1 MSRDALELKRC
12 GLRFLA
18 ALLAAGATWV
28 ANAETLP
35 TRGTTDS
42 RIRTTTYNA
51 DEVYRLYG
59 FVGYAI
65 ELIFENGESFAGKG
79 GGDLEGVTI
88 DAYANSVLL
97 KPRAAIVA
105 TNLVIYTD
113 RRAYRFDY
121 SVEARRPTRLSD
133 EVIYAVRF
141 LYPPRLDGGPSPEE
155 VIERELAQA
164 KDARPKNSDYW
175 YCGHRSLKPAAASD
189 DGVHTRLTFADR
201 AEIPAIFVR
210 NEDGSESLLN
220 FSMDGGDVV
229 IHRLAPA
236 LVLRRGRLTG
246 CIVNRGYAGSG
257 ARLESGTVSPRV
269 ERETA
274 MPQGATR

>member
-1 MSRDALELKRC
+1 MSAQRAYPAWPTVLLLLILLSTNAAAFAEALPAK
-12 GLRFLA
+12 GK
-18 ALLAAGATWV
+18 
-28 ANAETLP
+28 
-35 TRGTTDS
+35 TDS
-42 RIRTTTYNA
+42 RIRTTTYSA

-65 ELIFENGESFAGKG
+65 ELIFEEGETFAGKG

-88 DAYANSVLL
+88 DAHANSVLL

-121 SVEARRPTRLSD
+121 SVEARRPNHYLD

-141 LYPPRLDGGPSPEE
+141 LYPPHADAGARPQAE
-155 VIERELAQA
+155 IERELAR
-164 KDARPKNSDYW
+164 ARTIRPRNADYW
-175 YCGHRSLKPAAASD
+175 YCGHRPLKPVAASD

-201 AEIPAIFVR
+201 AELPAIFVR

-220 FSMDGGDVV
+220 FSMDEGDVL
-229 IHRLAPA
+229 IHRLAPK
-236 LVLRRGRLTG
+236 LILRRGRLVG
-246 CIVNRGYAGSG
+246 CIVNRGYAGTG
-257 ARLESGTVSPRV
+257 TRLESGTVSPRI
-269 ERETA
+269 EREPKEPVTVQR
-274 MPQGATR
+274 P

>member
-1 MSRDALELKRC
+1 MSEAFEVRIGRLRAWLLLL
-12 GLRFLA
+12 GLV
-18 ALLAAGATWV
+18 ATCIST
-28 ANAETLP
+28 AETLP
-35 TRGTTDS
+35 HKGTIDS
-42 RIRTTTYNA
+42 RVRTTTYNA

-65 ELIFENGESFAGKG
+65 ELIFEEGETFAGKG

-88 DAYANSVLL
+88 DAHANAVLL

-121 SVEARRPTRLSD
+121 SVEARRPNRYLD

-141 LYPPRLDGGPSPEE
+141 LYAPQTKAGANREAD
-155 VIERELAQA
+155 IERELDGA
-164 KDARPKNSDYW
+164 KTLRPRNSDYW
-175 YCGHRSLKPAAASD
+175 YCGNRSLKPVAASD

-201 AEIPAIFVR
+201 AELPAIFVR

-220 FSMDGGDVV
+220 FSMDEGDVL
-229 IHRLAPA
+229 IHRLAPK
-236 LVLRRGRLTG
+236 LILRRGRLTG
-246 CIVNRGYAGSG
+246 CIINQAYAGSG
-257 ARLESGTVSPRV
+257 TRLESGTVSPQV
-269 ERETA
+269 ERERKTGKQR
-274 MPQGATR
+274 P

>member
-1 MSRDALELKRC
+1 MNGPRAC
-12 GLRFLA
+12 QGWPT
-18 ALLAAGATWV
+18 ALLLLFSLSTNAV
-28 ANAETLP
+28 AFAEMLP
-35 TRGTTDS
+35 SKGKTDS

-65 ELIFENGESFAGKG
+65 ELIFEEGETFAGQG

-88 DAYANSVLL
+88 DAHANSVLL

-121 SVEARRPTRLSD
+121 SVEARRPSRYLD

-141 LYPPRLDGGPSPEE
+141 LYPARADAGGRSRAE
-155 VIERELAQA
+155 IEHELAS
-164 KDARPKNSDYW
+164 ARAVRPRNIDYW
-175 YCGHRSLKPAAASD
+175 YCGHRSLKPVAASD

-201 AEIPAIFVR
+201 AELPAIFVR

-220 FSMDGGDVV
+220 FSMDEGDVL
-229 IHRLAPA
+229 IHRLAPK
-236 LVLRRGRLTG
+236 LILRRGRLVG
-246 CIVNRGYAGSG
+246 CIVNRRYAGTG
-257 ARLESGTVSPRV
+257 ERLESGTVSPRV
-269 ERETA
+269 ERESKG
-274 MPQGATR
+274 PVSVPRP